1 MMNTQVKK
9 ETIIRTII
17 SFVATVNMLLTLFD
31 KNPIPFSED
40 ELYVG
45 LSVVAGVVSEIWVWW
60 KNNSFTP
67 EAIVA
72 DSYKDSLKEAKKV
85 QHD

>member
-1 MMNTQVKK
+1 MKVKK
-9 ETIIRTII
+9 ETIIRTAVA
-17 SFVATVNMLLTLFD
+17 FVTTVNMLLTLFG
-31 KNPIPFSED
+31 KNPLPFSED

-45 LSVVAGVVSEIWVWW
+45 LSVIADVASKIWVWW

-72 DSYKDSLKEAKKV
+72 DSYKNSLKEAKKKGLAE
-85 QHD
+85 